1 MDSKNTYKE
10 NSEWSKLE
18 RILEEYTIC
27 LGDFI
32 NITDPN
38 IIKDLKISVPI
49 AINIF
54 DVIIENTEE
63 LSQNLNLS
71 QQYQKILKVL
81 WFATLRCFIIENFK
95 SWNEDTI
102 ENFIKITQHIQYYSE
117 NFKDI
122 DLRDLVILLQ
132 SRIKKLEPRLQNFC
146 KYLLENYSYDNYSS
160 SVRKIIF
167 SLKYFQIPS
176 KITLITEWTFYVSQ
190 FFHKISDTDNIYP
203 LSANELEVNVQNY
216 KSILLELKTKFPQEN
231 FEECDLWI
239 DQLWQI
245 CEIKR
250 CIEWLNST
258 EKNIKLSI
266 EIQPWSF
273 AYQYLIWAKSKLIL
287 SSKK

>member
-1 MDSKNTYKE
+1 M
-10 NSEWSKLE
+10 
-18 RILEEYTIC
+18 
-27 LGDFI
+27 
-32 NITDPN
+32 
-38 IIKDLKISVPI
+38 
-49 AINIF
+49 
-54 DVIIENTEE
+54 IENTEE
-63 LSQNLNLS
+63 LSQNLDLS

-132 SRIKKLEPRLQNFC
+132 SRIKKLEPTLQNFC

-176 KITLITEWTFYVSQ
+176 KITLLPEWTFYVSQ
-190 FFHKISDTDNIYP
+190 FFQKISDTDNIYP
-203 LSANELEVNVQNY
+203 LSSNELEVNVQNY
-216 KSILLELKTKFPQEN
+216 ISTLLELKTKFPQEK

-250 CIEWLNST
+250 CIEWLNPT
-258 EKNIKLSI
+258 EKDIKLSI

-273 AYQYLIWAKSKLIL
+273 AYQYLIWAKSNLIL
-287 SSKK
+287 SLKK